1 MEFSEVLNLIVSSC
15 PFLSGNE
22 YDGIIIKKL
31 AATNTI
37 SDTGA
42 SHQSHMA
49 FTGRQK
55 DFFPFLNADGYFN
68 VGYESKDDD
77 LKKYFTLQIPLTI
90 YKENTDSLT
99 NKLFNLIHYTSGKKV
114 VKASVLRSRR
124 NNADDQIELSI
135 KSLDDKDFIE
145 FRKLLRVDDFFVLLK
160 KKNCL
165 EYDLVGIRSNDKN
178 AENLSKCTDFYKL
191 PTQTPVGLERFE
203 TNGNDFSQNAETTDF
218 ISPDKYS
225 YIKIPLNTD
234 SSSDKTQLRQ
244 NLITSLNKIES
255 SDKDDGF
262 NLLSKLVLFGIQNGK
277 TIIEN
282 GISPN
287 ELASDSNISD
297 NYHQHLRFGIQI
309 YNYAKNNKLIEAL
322 ENSNFQSERE
332 TTLSQ
337 SATPFTSPEQIIY
350 YGVPGSGKSH
360 EIKHKL
366 EEEYKIPEEKQ
377 DVFVER
383 TVFHPEYTN
392 ADFIGQI
399 MPKLVQGK
407 TDFVFKPGPF
417 TSILKKALCDSQNR
431 YVLII
436 EEINRGNAAAI
447 FGELFQLLDRIDDES
462 KTTSHDGS
470 LNTYGK
476 GWSEYFVMNSEINNY
491 IRDSDD
497 TFDGEALDINGIH
510 FSANT
515 GIRLPPN
522 LSILATMN
530 TSDQN
535 VFTLDNAF
543 QRRWDMKLIEN
554 VFGDTEEEINQR
566 NAFVDSAKQITW
578 EKFQTAINIKIGKMS
593 EDAGLSSM
601 EDKRLGCWFVKA
613 VKQGND
619 YIISKDLFAE
629 KVLKYLWDDAFKF
642 CREKVFNNYTN
653 LESLTRDF
661 KGDKEFSVFKDLF
674 SETEN

>member
-90 YKENTDSLT
+90 YKENTDTLT
-99 NKLFNLIHYTSGKKV
+99 NKLFNLIHYISGKKV

-225 YIKIPLNTD
+225 YIKIPLNID

-244 NLITSLNKIES
+244 NLIAALNKIKS

-282 GISPN
+282 DISPN
-287 ELASDSNISD
+287 ELASASNISD
-297 NYHQHLRFGIQI
+297 NYHLHLRFGIQI

-337 SATPFTSPEQIIY
+337 SSTPFTSPEQIIY

-366 EEEYKIPEEKQ
+366 ETEYEIP
-377 DVFVER
+377 
-383 TVFHPEYTN
+383 
-392 ADFIGQI
+392 
-399 MPKLVQGK
+399 
-407 TDFVFKPGPF
+407 
-417 TSILKKALCDSQNR
+417 
-431 YVLII
+431 
-436 EEINRGNAAAI
+436 
-447 FGELFQLLDRIDDES
+447 
-462 KTTSHDGS
+462 
-470 LNTYGK
+470 
-476 GWSEYFVMNSEINNY
+476 
-491 IRDSDD
+491 
-497 TFDGEALDINGIH
+497 
-510 FSANT
+510 
-515 GIRLPPN
+515 
-522 LSILATMN
+522 
-530 TSDQN
+530 
-535 VFTLDNAF
+535 
-543 QRRWDMKLIEN
+543 
-554 VFGDTEEEINQR
+554 
-566 NAFVDSAKQITW
+566 
-578 EKFQTAINIKIGKMS
+578 
-593 EDAGLSSM
+593 
-601 EDKRLGCWFVKA
+601 
-613 VKQGND
+613 
-619 YIISKDLFAE
+619 
-629 KVLKYLWDDAFKF
+629 
-642 CREKVFNNYTN
+642 
-653 LESLTRDF
+653 
-661 KGDKEFSVFKDLF
+661 
-674 SETEN
+674 